1 MKFCNSY
8 FFNYEYCLLTTFLI
22 LFFKITLL
30 RINPFYK
37 LIPTLLCCTAGPC
50 PVTSVSLVITVRME
64 TDKRVVFTSM
74 LEGNMKPFMQNDFDT
89 RRDSNFNKHH
99 VSVNISFFKTLNVN

>member
-1 MKFCNSY
+1 M
-8 FFNYEYCLLTTFLI
+8 
-22 LFFKITLL
+22 
-30 RINPFYK
+30 
-37 LIPTLLCCTAGPC
+37 IPTLQCCTAVTC

-74 LEGNMKPFMQNDFDT
+74 LEGNMKPFMQNDFET

-99 VSVNISFFKTLNVN
+99 VSVNISFFRPLNINVNKLKIQ